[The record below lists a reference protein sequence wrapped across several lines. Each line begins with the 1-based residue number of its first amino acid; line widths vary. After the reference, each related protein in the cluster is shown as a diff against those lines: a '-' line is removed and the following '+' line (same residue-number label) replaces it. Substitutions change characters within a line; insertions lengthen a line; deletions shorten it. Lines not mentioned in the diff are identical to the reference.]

1 MESLQR
7 LRRIK
12 QNYCS
17 RIQLINNSLKI
28 CIINPVNYI
37 QSRFKGR
44 WSFRDKTITITR
56 LALYFIRGCFHRI
69 FFSKANGLLFIGKGV
84 SLRYANHLEAGKDL
98 IIEDYAE
105 INCLS
110 KQKVIL
116 GDRVTIGK
124 FAIIRPSNIY
134 GGEIG
139 EGLKIGNNS
148 NIGPYCYIG
157 CSGYIEIGNNV
168 MISPRVSIYAE
179 NHVFEQTDMT
189 IKEQGVMRQFVKI
202 EDDCWIAANSIILA
216 GVTVGRGS
224 VVAAGSVVT
233 IDVPPFSVVGGVPAK
248 IIKNR
253 NKPA

>member
-1 MESLQR
+1 MS
-7 LRRIK
+7 
-12 QNYCS
+12 
-17 RIQLINNSLKI
+17 
-28 CIINPVNYI
+28 
-37 QSRFKGR
+37 
-44 WSFRDKTITITR
+44 DKTITISR
-56 LALYFIRGCFHRI
+56 LALYFIRGCLHRI
-69 FFSKANGLLFIGKGV
+69 FFSKVSGLLLIGKGV
-84 SLRYANHLEAGKDL
+84 SIRYANHLVAGKDL

-110 KQKVIL
+110 KQKIIL

-124 FAIIRPSNIY
+124 FAIIRPTNIY

-179 NHVFEQTDMT
+179 NHIFESTDIP
-189 IKEQGVMRQFVKI
+189 IKVQGVSKQFVKI
-202 EDDCWIAANSIILA
+202 ENDCWIAANSIILA
-216 GVTVGRGS
+216 GVTIGSGS

-233 IDVPPFSVVGGVPAK
+233 TDVPPFSIVAGVPAK
-248 IIKNR
+248 IIKTR

>member
-1 MESLQR
+1 M
-7 LRRIK
+7 
-12 QNYCS
+12 
-17 RIQLINNSLKI
+17 
-28 CIINPVNYI
+28 
-37 QSRFKGR
+37 
-44 WSFRDKTITITR
+44 RDKTITITR

-69 FFSKANGLLFIGKGV
+69 FFSKAYGLLLIGKGV
-84 SLRYANHLEAGKDL
+84 SVRYANYLEAGKDL
-98 IIEDYAE
+98 IIEDYVE

-110 KQKVIL
+110 KQKIIL

-124 FAIIRPSNIY
+124 FAIIRPTNIY

-157 CSGYIEIGNNV
+157 CSGFIEIGNNV

-179 NHVFEQTDMT
+179 NHVFESTDIP
-189 IKEQGVMRQFVKI
+189 IKAQGLTKQFVKI
-202 EDDCWIAANSIILA
+202 ENDCWIAANSIILA
-216 GVTVGRGS
+216 GVTIGRGS

-233 IDVPPFSVVGGVPAK
+233 SDVPPFSIVAGVPAK

-253 NKPA
+253 NKPE